1 MNEFRVW
8 APKVKRLQLECGE
21 KLLAMQGP
29 DDRGWWSATVEDA
42 GPGTEYAYRVERD
55 STAYPDP
62 RSLRQPLGV
71 HGRSQLIDLHAFS
84 WNDAAWQ
91 AKPLSSAVLYEL
103 HIGTFTLQGTFD
115 AAIEHLDHLVS
126 QGITHVEV
134 MPIAEFAGDRGWGY
148 DGVALYAV
156 KESYGGARGFQRFVD
171 ACHAKGLAVVLD
183 VVYNHFGPVGNYT
196 GKFAPYMTST
206 HHTPWGAAVNFAESG
221 SDEVRRFFIDNAM
234 MWLRDFHCDGL
245 RLDAVHAFMDHSAVP
260 FMEQLSAEIEQ
271 LGATLGRSLVL
282 IAESDLNDP
291 RVVRARE
298 SGGHGMDAQW
308 SDDFHHALFS
318 LLYRKDQAAGYYR
331 DFGTVG
337 DLAKALGSAFVYDGR
352 YSLFRQRTHGRSPQG
367 LSAHHFVCY
376 TQNHDQVGNRAK
388 GERLEHLAGMDA
400 AKVGLG
406 ILLCAPFVPMIFM
419 GEEFAASTPFQYFA
433 DHEDPAMAR
442 AVSEGRKRE
451 FAAFNFAAD
460 EIPDPEDR
468 ATFLRSQLRWDE
480 LQEPKHAEMLAWTK
494 QLIALRRNS
503 AALNDGDLSHLAVEY
518 DEAAR
523 WMVVGRGDLRIVANM
538 GEAEMRVALLPGEH
552 LLLSSR
558 EDVVLREASAVLPPM
573 RLCILQAK
581 RLP

>member
-1 MNEFRVW
+1 MREFRVW
-8 APKVKRLQLECGE
+8 APKVKRLQLQCGGA
-21 KLLAMQGP
+21 LVAMQGP
-29 DDRGWWSATVEDA
+29 DDRGWWSATVADV
-42 GPGTEYAYRVERD
+42 GSGTEYAYRIDRD
-55 STAYPDP
+55 STPYPDP
-62 RSLRQPLGV
+62 RSLCQPQGV
-71 HGRSQLIDLHAFS
+71 HGVSQWIDLHTFE
-84 WNDAAWQ
+84 WTDAAWQ
-91 AKPLSSAVLYEL
+91 AKPLASAILYEL

-115 AAIEHLDHLVS
+115 AAIEHLDHLVAL
-126 QGITHVEV
+126 GITHVEV

-156 KESYGGARGFQRFVD
+156 KQTYGGAQGFQRFVD

-196 GKFAPYMTST
+196 GKFAPYTTST
-206 HHTPWGAAVNFAESG
+206 HHTPWGAAMNFTEQG
-221 SDEVRRFFIDNAM
+221 SDEVRRFFIDNAI

-245 RLDAVHAFMDHSAVP
+245 RLDAVHAFMDQSAVP
-260 FMEQLSAEIEQ
+260 FMEQLGAEIEQ

-291 RVVRARE
+291 RVVRTRE
-298 SGGHGMDAQW
+298 AGGYGMDAQW
-308 SDDFHHALFS
+308 SDDFHHAIFS
-318 LLYRKDQAAGYYR
+318 LLYRKDKEAGYYR

-337 DLAKALGSAFVYDGR
+337 DLAKALKTAFVYDGR
-352 YSLFRQRTHGRSPQG
+352 YSLFRQRTHGRSAQG
-367 LSAHHFVCY
+367 LSAHHFVCF

-388 GERLEHLAGMDA
+388 GERLEQLAGMDA

-406 ILLCAPFVPMIFM
+406 LLLCSPFVPMIFM

-480 LQEPKHAEMLAWTK
+480 VQEAGHAKMLTWTK
-494 QLIALRRNS
+494 TLIELRRTT
-503 AALNDGDLSHLAVEY
+503 AALNDGDLSHLEVEF
-518 DEAAR
+518 DESAR
-523 WMVVGRGDLRIVANM
+523 WLILERGNLRIVANM
-538 GEAEMRVALLPGEH
+538 GEAEMHVALREGER
-552 LLLSSR
+552 LLLSSSSDIVAQDR
-558 EDVVLREASAVLPPM
+558 AIAVPAM
-573 RLCILQAK
+573 RLCILQS
-581 RLP
+581 